1 MSSNVILLEELKRRL
16 PQNCGLVIPSSLSG
30 DEILRLVEDVDIIV
44 GTRVSRKL
52 ITSARKLKMIQTIGT
67 GVDGIDVDAATERR
81 VIVCS
86 AVGLN
91 AVPVAEHAMSL
102 MLALAKNITKYD
114 RRIRSEGWLRIPS
127 ALLRGK
133 TLGIVGL
140 GSIGVE
146 VAKRAKAF
154 EMKVLAIK
162 RNPSEEL
169 RLKLGIDFLGGQD
182 ALPRIL
188 MESDFVVLSVVLTP
202 ETENM
207 IGERELRMMK
217 KSAYLVNVSR
227 GGVIDEEALVRVLKE
242 RAIAGAGLDVFKV
255 EPINLDNPL
264 LKLENVVLTP
274 HVAGGGGAE
283 EMMKERAEFIVRN
296 IERIIKGQKPE
307 KVVDPK
313 LKYVIE

>member
-1 MSSNVILLEELKRRL
+1 M
-16 PQNCGLVIPSSLSG
+16 VIPSSLSG

-44 GTRVSRKL
+44 GTRVSRKM
-52 ITSARKLKMIQTIGT
+52 ITSARKLRMIQTIGT

-127 ALLRGK
+127 ALVSGK

-207 IGERELRMMK
+207 IGEKELRMMK

-242 RAIAGAGLDVFKV
+242 RAIAGARLDVFKV

>member
-146 VAKRAKAF
+146 LAKRAKAF